1 MATSRRILVR
11 TIVDQ
16 LENEALPIV
25 MRRLAAYV
33 IEHKL
38 SRQLELILSD
48 IEAELARRHVVIA
61 DVTSARPLVDESREA
76 ILDYIRGLTNVT
88 KPELR
93 EKVDADL
100 LGGVIVRVAGTE
112 LDSSL
117 KTKLQRLKTI

>member
-1 MATSRRILVR
+1 MAISRRVLVR

-16 LENEALPIV
+16 LENETVPVV

-33 IEHKL
+33 IEHKM
-38 SRQLELILSD
+38 SRHLELILSD
-48 IEAELARRHVVIA
+48 IEAELARRGVVIA

-76 ILDYIRGLTNVT
+76 ILDYIRGLTGV
-88 KPELR
+88 KSPELR
-93 EKVDADL
+93 EKIDQDL
-100 LGGVIVRVAGTE
+100 LGGVIIKVAGTE

>member
-1 MATSRRILVR
+1 MAISRRVLVR
-11 TIVDQ
+11 TVVDQ
-16 LENEALPIV
+16 LENEATPVV

-38 SRQLELILSD
+38 SRQLELIVTD
-48 IEAELARRHVVIA
+48 IEAELARRSIVIA

-76 ILDYIRGLTNVT
+76 ILDYIRGLTGA
-88 KPELR
+88 KSPALR
-93 EKVDADL
+93 ETVNEEL
-100 LGGVIVRVAGTE
+100 LGGVIIKVAGTE

>member
-1 MATSRRILVR
+1 MAISRRVLVR

-16 LENEALPIV
+16 LENEAVPVV

-33 IEHKL
+33 IEHKM
-38 SRQLELILSD
+38 SRHLELILSD
-48 IEAELARRHVVIA
+48 IEAELARRGVVIA

-76 ILDYIRGLTNVT
+76 ILDYIRGLTGV
-88 KPELR
+88 KSPELR
-93 EKVDADL
+93 EKIDQDL
-100 LGGVIVRVAGTE
+100 LGGVIIKVAGTE

>member
-1 MATSRRILVR
+1 MAISRRILVR

-16 LENEALPIV
+16 LENEAVPVV

-33 IEHKL
+33 IEHKM
-38 SRQLELILSD
+38 SRQLELILAD
-48 IEAELARRHVVIA
+48 TEAELARRGTVVA
-61 DVTSARPLVDESREA
+61 DVTSARPLADESREA
-76 ILDYIRGLTNVT
+76 ILDYIRGLTNVQ

-93 EKVDADL
+93 EKVDTDL